1 MLLAT
6 SSSSSSISSA
16 CKPSVSAATL
26 ATISLLAA
34 VVVGPCEACHPSYN
48 FGLRSTMAR
57 NYPMIYKERYPNV
70 QETHP
75 LASGPA
81 ELRIRRNDMR
91 FKRLVNNT
99 NRNIVFKDE
108 EGTGADRLMTPRCRY
123 KLNLLALL
131 VSNVWPGVKLRVID
145 AWEERN
151 RQVVGSLH
159 YEGRAVDIT
168 TSDRDSKKIPRL
180 ARLAVQAG
188 FDWVYFE
195 SRQHVHA
202 SVKSDN
208 GQKRFR
214 HLHCF
219 PGDAWVTM
227 GDGGRRRLSQVKP
240 GDLIAVPDADGR
252 LTVASVITFLHLSPN
267 EFGSFLT
274 VRLADGSNLAVSPD
288 HLVYRAAEPTPMETV
303 FASQI
308 RIGDQMF
315 VAGSN
320 VSGTQLK
327 PTSVIQV
334 EEAREAM
341 GYYAPLTTT
350 GTIFINNVLV
360 SNYAGISNHWLA
372 HKAMGPLRL
381 LFRIPVLA
389 DLLLKGPPSDG
400 IHWYAEHLLSFA
412 DFMRWLG
419 VWSPVDYR

>member
-1 MLLAT
+1 MLFTT
-6 SSSSSSISSA
+6 SKSL
-16 CKPSVSAATL
+16 SVRSTTL
-26 ATISLLAA
+26 ATISLL
-34 VVVGPCEACHPSYN
+34 VVVAIVVNLCKGCHPSYN
-48 FGLRSTMAR
+48 FGFRSTIER
-57 NYPMIYKERYPNV
+57 NQPMIYKERYPNV

-81 ELRIRRNDMR
+81 ELRIRRNDVR

-108 EGTGADRLMTPRCRY
+108 EGTGADRIMTNRCRY

-131 VSNVWPGVKLRVID
+131 VSNFWPGVKLRVID

-168 TSDRDSKKIPRL
+168 TSDRDNRKIPRL

-214 HLHCF
+214 QLHCF
-219 PGDAWVTM
+219 PGDAFVAM
-227 GDGGRRRLSQVKP
+227 ADGSYRKLSQLKP
-240 GDLIAVPDADGR
+240 GDLVIVPAGNNG
-252 LTVASVITFLHLSPN
+252 LTTANMITFLHTSPD
-267 EFGSFLT
+267 ERGSFLAI
-274 VRLADGSNLAVSPD
+274 RLADNSELIVSPD
-288 HLVYRAAEPTPMETV
+288 HLVYRSAESTYMETV
-303 FASQI
+303 FASEI

-315 VAGSN
+315 TMSNKSDGSQFRPVA
-320 VSGTQLK
+320 
-327 PTSVIQV
+327 VIRV
-334 EEAREAM
+334 ENSTAAT

-372 HKAMGPLRL
+372 HQIMAPLRL
-381 LFRIPVLA
+381 LFQIPFFGHNVF
-389 DLLLKGPPSDG
+389 KEMPTEG
-400 IHWYAEHLLSFA
+400 IHWYAEYLLYFVNYANS
-412 DFMRWLG
+412 LG
-419 VWSPVDYR
+419 LWSPMDYR

>member
-1 MLLAT
+1 MFFTTSKPLSIRGAT
-6 SSSSSSISSA
+6 TT
-16 CKPSVSAATL
+16 TL

-34 VVVGPCEACHPSYN
+34 VVVGPCKACHPSYN
-48 FGLRSTMAR
+48 FGFRSTIER
-57 NYPMIYKERYPNV
+57 NQPMIYKERYPNV

-81 ELRIRRNDMR
+81 ELRIRRNDVR

-108 EGTGADRLMTPRCRY
+108 EGTGADRIMTNRCRY

-131 VSNVWPGVKLRVID
+131 VSNFWPGVKLRVID

-168 TSDRDSKKIPRL
+168 TSDRDNRKIPRL

-214 HLHCF
+214 QLHCF
-219 PGDAWVTM
+219 PGDALVTM
-227 GDGGRRRLSQVKP
+227 ADGSYRKLSQLKP
-240 GDLIAVPDADGR
+240 GDMVVVPAGSNGLTIA
-252 LTVASVITFLHLSPN
+252 SMITFLHMSPN
-267 EFGSFLT
+267 EHGSFLAI
-274 VRLADGSNLAVSPD
+274 RLADSSELIVSPD
-288 HLVYRAAEPTPMETV
+288 HLVYRSTKSAYMETV

-315 VAGSN
+315 TMSNGSDGSQFRPVA
-320 VSGTQLK
+320 
-327 PTSVIQV
+327 VIRV
-334 EEAREAM
+334 EDSKEAM

-372 HKAMGPLRL
+372 HQIMAPLRL
-381 LFRIPVLA
+381 LCQIPYVGNVFKEA
-389 DLLLKGPPSDG
+389 PMGG
-400 IHWYAEHLLSFA
+400 IHWYAEHLLYLVNSA
-412 DFMRWLG
+412 STLG
-419 VWSPVDYR
+419 LWSPMDYR